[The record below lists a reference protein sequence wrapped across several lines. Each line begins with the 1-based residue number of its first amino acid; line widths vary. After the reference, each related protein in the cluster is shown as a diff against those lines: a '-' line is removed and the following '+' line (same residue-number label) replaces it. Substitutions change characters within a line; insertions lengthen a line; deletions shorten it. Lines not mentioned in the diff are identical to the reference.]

1 MHLPIRERY
10 RNHIW
15 WFISSIEHE
24 KLHKRGPQL
33 FFFFDFMATKFTLV
47 QLSKIIS
54 KIRVSKFCILYHIK
68 YTTIEVLLYQ
78 FLTFILTFKSKR
90 SMISFGRKQCKY
102 GLHIMGSTQ
111 HWHNNTINN
120 KEIRQCFFDPMIY
133 TFMHP
138 FQALHLC
145 LSLMAKTTAQIICEK
160 N

>member
-1 MHLPIRERY
+1 MHLPIQGRY

-15 WFISSIEHE
+15 WFIPSIEHE

-33 FFFFDFMATKFTLV
+33 FVFFFFDFMATKFTLV
-47 QLSKIIS
+47 LLSKIIS

-90 SMISFGRKQCKY
+90 SMISFGSKQCKY

-138 FQALHLC
+138 F
-145 LSLMAKTTAQIICEK
+145 
-160 N
+160 